1 MDCKTSRTRS
11 LARFVKLAGLA
22 GGAMAPLVATLA
34 LAAPASALE
43 LFAHWY
49 VGGVRLT
56 EAKPITMKGSFVLHF
71 TRFVEEGT
79 GEKVGYTITCND
91 TGTGKAGPGEEGET
105 TSWKTSGCVS
115 NEKLT
120 HPRACKS
127 PTVNIRT
134 HKTIL
139 DGLGGIKYDDMGGL
153 ELQCEGTYLEECGE
167 PVDESMTNT
176 SLGVDG
182 ELPAKGRTECIDGPD
197 KHEAADYIEG
207 HQEIKASS
215 GLLEVK
221 YP

>member
-1 MDCKTSRTRS
+1 MDHKTPRMRS
-11 LARFVKLAGLA
+11 LTRFVRLAGLA
-22 GGAMAPLVATLA
+22 GGVMAPLVATLA

-43 LFAHWY
+43 LYAHWY
-49 VGGVRLT
+49 VNGVRLT

-71 TRFVEEGT
+71 TRFTEEGT
-79 GEKVGYTITCND
+79 GEKVGYTVSCND

-115 NEKLT
+115 NEKLK
-120 HPRACKS
+120 HPHECKS
-127 PTVNIRT
+127 ASVNIGT
-134 HKTIL
+134 HKTVL
-139 DGLGGIKYDDMGGL
+139 LGLGGIKYEDMGGL
-153 ELQCEGTYLEECGE
+153 ELVCEGKEVEYCGI
-167 PVDESMTNT
+167 PVDESLTNT

-182 ELPAKGRTECIDGPD
+182 ELPGKSSDECIDGPD
-197 KHEAADYIEG
+197 HQEAPDYVEG